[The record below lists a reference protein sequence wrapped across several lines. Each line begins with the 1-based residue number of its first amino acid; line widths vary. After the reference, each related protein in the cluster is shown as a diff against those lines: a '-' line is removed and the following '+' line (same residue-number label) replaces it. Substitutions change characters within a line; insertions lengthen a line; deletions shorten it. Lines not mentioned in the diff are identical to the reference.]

1 LQVCVFHHNSQGIV
15 LILIVSSEQFI
26 VKCPET
32 NPQLPVST
40 FPALTL
46 SPAAPKAG
54 STVSVTFTPAA
65 SKDVTYLAFHNG
77 LNVEYAEIK
86 DGKATVPAS
95 LANSGTVYANVVSSS
110 KGTPTDATTLSG
122 LSILYFG
129 FGAST
134 KQ

>member
-1 LQVCVFHHNSQGIV
+1 VSFIPKAQDNV
-15 LILIVSSEQFI
+15 LIALVSSEQFI

-46 SPAAPKAG
+46 TPAAPKAG
-54 STVSVTFTPAA
+54 DTVSVGFTPA
-65 SKDVTYLAFHNG
+65 SSQGTMYLAYHNG
-77 LNVEYAEIK
+77 LNVLYEEIK
-86 DGKATVPAS
+86 DGKVTVPAS

-110 KGTPTDATTLSG
+110 EATPTDATALSG
-122 LSILYFG
+122 LTILDFP
-129 FGAST
+129 FVSST